1 MDYST
6 QMEAARKGIVTE
18 ALRAVAGK
26 EGMPVEKLMS
36 LVAAGQAIIP
46 FNKNHTCLVP
56 NGIGSI
62 MGCATRPRSIGW
74 R

>member
-26 EGMPVEKLMS
+26 EGMPVE
-36 LVAAGQAIIP
+36 
-46 FNKNHTCLVP
+46 N
-56 NGIGSI
+56 
-62 MGCATRPRSIGW
+62 
-74 R
+74 